1 MDKFKNW
8 LNHKLPPGSFI
19 RNVATLM
26 TGTTFAQ
33 ALLIII
39 APILTRLYTPDD
51 FGVFALYTSILGILS
66 VIACLRYELAIVL
79 PEKDE
84 DAANLLVLCLLICS
98 VISLMALVLVALFRD
113 SFALLLS
120 APKISFWLWFLP
132 ASLFL
137 TGTFQALNYWS
148 TRRKQFK
155 RLAIRQITQNSVTAV
170 TQIASGAS
178 LNAGA
183 GGLIGGY
190 IAGQAAATGRLA
202 WRVWKE
208 EKEKFYVFIN
218 GRSLK
223 NVLTFI

>member
-183 GGLIGGY
+183 GGS
-190 IAGQAAATGRLA
+190 
-202 WRVWKE
+202 
-208 EKEKFYVFIN
+208 YVHII
-218 GRSLK
+218 
-223 NVLTFI
+223 V